1 MQRPWF
7 RAAPLAV
14 LQSKTRLHRR
24 PSLTHR
30 KDIARMRE
38 QLLQWL
44 TRQGY
49 PHTDFIV
56 NLVMI
61 ALIVLTTLLLHAV
74 IHYGIFRFIGKK
86 LGKSKLVFLNV
97 LAEQKLF
104 TNLALTI
111 QGILL
116 AVQLRIWLPASEWRE
131 GLITVTNI

>member
-1 MQRPWF
+1 
-7 RAAPLAV
+7 
-14 LQSKTRLHRR
+14 
-24 PSLTHR
+24 
-30 KDIARMRE
+30 MRE